1 MEQENSFK
9 SLWNSLGKYIKV
21 LIVAWLIV
29 SYSFYLLDF
38 TEVLFT
44 KGIVNLY
51 YVLFGLMQILRAIL
65 ALVIGYKL
73 LKFVKS
79 RKI

>member
-9 SLWNSLGKYIKV
+9 SLWNSLGKYTKV

-51 YVLFGLMQILRAIL
+51 YVLFGLMQILRIVL